1 MPETKRGRYVD
12 NNDIDDEQLEP
23 EVTMEIGYSKV
34 IIVDNIPIVAQDKF
48 DKLKGVLQKIFSQ
61 VGPIREFSLPHDET
75 HTTKG
80 YAFVEFTTSETA
92 ESAIQKING
101 YRLDKQHV
109 FRVTSFDDFQ
119 KFLNVP
125 ETYQA
130 PEVKPYEAKENL
142 WTWCAEKRLIDQ
154 YVIRYGDW
162 TEILWNEFKPSEDP
176 ESVMKRKDWSD
187 AYVRWSPRGTYLL
200 TTHPQGVAIWGG
212 PQWHKIMRFPH
223 QGVKFVDFSPCER
236 FLVTASPQL
245 QENDNPKDPQCII
258 VWDSRT
264 GKKLRGFLGAN
275 TSQWPV
281 LKWSHDDKYLARI
294 GEDSI
299 SVYETPN
306 MDLLDKKS
314 IKIFG
319 VKDFA
324 WSPTANLISYFVPE
338 TGNQPARV
346 ALMEIPSKT
355 DKYQKNLFN
364 VVDCKLHWQSNGDYL
379 AVKIERQKTKKQ
391 TISSFE
397 IFRLREKNVPIES
410 LELKDN
416 VQNFAWEP
424 KGNRFA
430 IIHGEGSKPDVSF
443 YALEK
448 TVKLLKTLEKKPV
461 NGLFWSPTGD
471 FIVLANLNS
480 VNGNLEFLWVSEMET
495 IGTEEHFNCSS
506 VEWDPT
512 GRQVVT
518 SVSFWNHQIETGY
531 NVYNFQGKLL
541 KHVLKDKFYQ
551 LLWRPRPPSLLPE
564 DKQKSIKKNLKKYEK
579 EYRRQ
584 DNLVKTQEEEER
596 FKKREALRTEFQ
608 NYLAQKR
615 KEHEEESEIRRK
627 LRSGEDSDDEDDY
640 EYRDEWV
647 EEIEEN

>member
-61 VGPIREFSLPHDET
+61 VGPIREFSLPQDET

-314 IKIFG
+314 IKIYG

-338 TGNQPARV
+338 T
-346 ALMEIPSKT
+346 EINP
-355 DKYQKNLFN
+355 Q
-364 VVDCKLHWQSNGDYL
+364 
-379 AVKIERQKTKKQ
+379 E
-391 TISSFE
+391 
-397 IFRLREKNVPIES
+397 LR
-410 LELKDN
+410 
-416 VQNFAWEP
+416 
-424 KGNRFA
+424 
-430 IIHGEGSKPDVSF
+430 
-443 YALEK
+443 
-448 TVKLLKTLEKKPV
+448 
-461 NGLFWSPTGD
+461 
-471 FIVLANLNS
+471 
-480 VNGNLEFLWVSEMET
+480 
-495 IGTEEHFNCSS
+495 
-506 VEWDPT
+506 
-512 GRQVVT
+512 
-518 SVSFWNHQIETGY
+518 
-531 NVYNFQGKLL
+531 
-541 KHVLKDKFYQ
+541 
-551 LLWRPRPPSLLPE
+551 
-564 DKQKSIKKNLKKYEK
+564 
-579 EYRRQ
+579 
-584 DNLVKTQEEEER
+584 
-596 FKKREALRTEFQ
+596 
-608 NYLAQKR
+608 
-615 KEHEEESEIRRK
+615 
-627 LRSGEDSDDEDDY
+627 
-640 EYRDEWV
+640 
-647 EEIEEN
+647 